1 MKPET
6 SSVSIKKIILSG
18 LPSGSVSSV
27 VNDVVTECYQRHLA
41 SSDTCVFLQT
51 ACDYILAYLDLGF
64 SYMERRELFDQVLSA
79 GGYDEGLIAG
89 YQKHNTIIK
98 LNKAQLQN
106 ILGKWS
112 PSPNNS
118 HTKAQAVDEI
128 IGLVTAE
135 AKGTYYYYTAK
146 KDGSYSTL
154 FCLQITDHTAIL
166 HDVIQN
172 KYYQLAKE

>member
-1 MKPET
+1 MKNDH
-6 SSVSIKKIILSG
+6 SSLLIKKLVLSG
-18 LPSGSVSSV
+18 LPSGSISSMIE
-27 VNDVVTECYQRHLA
+27 DVVSECFHRSLAISDSHL
-41 SSDTCVFLQT
+41 FLQS

-64 SYMERRELFDQVLSA
+64 SYLEHQELFDRVLSA
-79 GGYDEGLIAG
+79 GGYDEDQIASFH
-89 YQKHNTIIK
+89 KINTVVK

-118 HTKAQAVDEI
+118 HTKAQAIDEI
-128 IGLVTAE
+128 IELVTSE
-135 AKGTYYYYTAK
+135 EKGTRHYYTTK

-154 FCLQITDHTAIL
+154 FCLQIMDHTAIF

-172 KYYQLAKE
+172 KYYQLVKE

>member
-1 MKPET
+1 MKPEM

-18 LPSGSVSSV
+18 LPAGSVSSV
-27 VNDVVTECYQRHLA
+27 INDVVTECYQRHLA
-41 SSDTCVFLQT
+41 SSDTCEFLQT

-64 SYMERRELFDQVLSA
+64 SYLEHRELFDRVLSA
-79 GGYDEGLIAG
+79 GGYDEDRIAG

-106 ILGKWS
+106 ILGKWF

-128 IGLVTAE
+128 IRLVTAE
-135 AKGTYYYYTAK
+135 IKGTYCYYTTK

-154 FCLQITDHTAIL
+154 FRLQITDQSTL
-166 HDVIQN
+166 FHDVIQN
-172 KYYQLAKE
+172 KYYQLVKE